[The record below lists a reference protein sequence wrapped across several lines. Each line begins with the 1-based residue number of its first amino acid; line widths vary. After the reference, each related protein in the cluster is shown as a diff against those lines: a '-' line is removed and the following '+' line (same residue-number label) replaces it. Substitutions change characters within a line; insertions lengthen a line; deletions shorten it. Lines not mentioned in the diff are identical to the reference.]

1 MRRLAVFSKD
11 ARVQGSRILI
21 VEDEML
27 VAMMIE
33 DMIADMGLVPAAVAG
48 RLQQGVDLAG
58 KLDIDAAVLDVNLD
72 GEQSFPVAR
81 VLRERGI
88 PFFFA
93 TGYGAK
99 GIADEF
105 KQSLVLQKPFNAA
118 ELESAFRS
126 ILG

>member
-1 MRRLAVFSKD
+1 MTTVVAGD
-11 ARVQGSRILI
+11 ASVQGSRILI

-33 DMIADMGLVPAAVAG
+33 DMIVDMGLIPAGVAA

-58 KLDIDAAVLDVNLD
+58 KLDIDGAVLDVNLD

-81 VLRERGI
+81 VLQQRGI

-99 GIADEF
+99 GVADEF
-105 KQSLVLQKPFNAA
+105 KGSIVLQKPFNAA
-118 ELESAFRS
+118 DLESAFRS
-126 ILG
+126 ILR

>member
-1 MRRLAVFSKD
+1 M
-11 ARVQGSRILI
+11 QGSRILI

-33 DMIADMGLVPAAVAG
+33 DMITDMGLIPAGVAG

-58 KLDIDAAVLDVNLD
+58 RLDLDGAVLDVNLD

-81 VLRERGI
+81 VLQGRSI

-118 ELESAFRS
+118 ELESAFRR
-126 ILG
+126 ILR